1 MKERVFEILERI
13 CEDDIVTSNPDIDL
27 FESDLL
33 DSLGFAELLADI
45 EDELGIL
52 IAPSEVD
59 RSTFNTPNRILA
71 YLETRSA
78 S

>member
-1 MKERVFEILERI
+1 MREQIFDILEKI
-13 CEDDIVTSNPDIDL
+13 CEDDIVRSNPDIDL
-27 FESDLL
+27 FESDLM

-45 EDELGIL
+45 EDDLGIL
-52 IAPSEVD
+52 VGPSEVD
-59 RSTFNTPNRILA
+59 RSTSNTPIRIVA